1 MFWVVS
7 VKVKLKMF
15 GVEFY
20 KNEII
25 QHVWGAFSKN
35 DSVKIGCKLLND
47 GKNYYAPG
55 CLSIFSLLKSRGVGV
70 FFSQ

>member
-25 QHVWGAFSKN
+25 QHVWGAFFKN
-35 DSVKIGCKLLND
+35 DSIKIGCKLLND

-55 CLSIFSLLKSRGVGV
+55 CFSVFSLLKSRVVGV